1 MAGPINRIPVLL
13 PRELGATIIEW
24 SLDPTKRP
32 ANLEAFVK
40 DLVTNRG
47 ILGEL
52 PTYIKSLMFVQAGKE
67 TLLIR
72 LPPAELVKDTLANI
86 PQGGDYPL
94 PPFYKQ
100 RLIDGQI
107 PDNRDFFTHRIGD
120 YTVAHCT

>member
-1 MAGPINRIPVLL
+1 MSGPINRIPVLL

-24 SLDPTKRP
+24 ALDPTKRP
-32 ANLEAFVK
+32 ANLDAFVQ

-52 PTYIKSLMFVQAGKE
+52 PSYIKSVMFVQASKE

-72 LPPAELVKDTLANI
+72 LPPAELVRNTLDTI

-107 PDNRDFFTHRIGD
+107 TDNVDFFRHRIGD